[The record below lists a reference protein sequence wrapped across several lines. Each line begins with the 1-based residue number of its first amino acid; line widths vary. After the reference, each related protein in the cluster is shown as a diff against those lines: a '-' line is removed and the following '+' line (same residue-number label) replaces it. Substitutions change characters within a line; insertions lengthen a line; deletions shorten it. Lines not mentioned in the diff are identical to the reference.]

1 MNETPVRTRKDP
13 LREIKMEDIKI
24 EFVDLCVLPAG
35 AEGMNILEFDSEMG
49 SPPDAAME
57 IDVAS
62 PSSGS
67 DSVRPRKR
75 AKLDHLS
82 AEEKAQHRKMMNR
95 ISAQSARDRQKA
107 LMGQQEG
114 SIKVLQGTNDSLKK
128 QNAVLSKTNETL
140 VTENSTLKDENQRLS
155 SMIMELEAKLKVAS
169 QNSNVID
176 MNQQKSTNPGVKLE
190 VEDDDDKPCCGSAS
204 EPAVLHTVPLPKEP
218 SEPLQKLS
226 LILLLWT
233 LYHGIWTHQTSLKS
247 SENSQKESLME
258 SNSFRNLTSL
268 MQLQKLLLHKWSLRP
283 RPLELEQRTPG

>member
-1 MNETPVRTRKDP
+1 
-13 LREIKMEDIKI
+13 MEDIKI